1 MVFAF
6 AGPENSHQCVETP
19 STTAECSIADR
30 GVITP
35 GKGYGSVTVDSLE
48 RVITNEPADADWYR
62 KAVFYEVMVRSF
74 RDSNGDGYGDLTG
87 MSEKLD
93 YLKWLGI
100 DAIWLPPFFA
110 SPLRDGGYDVA
121 DYTAIHPLYGS
132 MDDFDEFLA
141 GAHSRGMRV
150 VIDLVINHT
159 SDQHRWFQESRSDPD
174 GPFGDFYVWS
184 DSSDKFE
191 NVRIIFTDTETSNW
205 AWDDVRGQYYWH
217 RFFSH
222 QPDLNFENPAVHE
235 AVFDI
240 ARFWLD
246 KGVDGFRLDAIP
258 YLYVSEGNS
267 GESEPPTHAFIQSLR
282 AMMDAEFPGRMLVA
296 EACQLPN
303 AVMEYF
309 GSDETPECNMA
320 FNFPV
325 MPYIFYSL
333 KSGNASGLTATLAD
347 LPEVPRGAA
356 WGVFLRNHDELTLE
370 MVTDDERHKMYEWY
384 APEPRMKVNVG
395 IRRRLAPLL
404 DGRRDKLDLAN
415 AILLSLPGSPFL
427 YYGDEIGMG
436 DNIWLDDRDSS
447 RTPMQWDHS
456 PAAGFS
462 DGAADSFYLPLV
474 TTDEYGPHAVNVVA
488 QEANPDSLLWWT
500 KNTLELRKTLPAL
513 GTGSMRLLSSGDSAV
528 LAFVREPEGPGVPVL
543 CVFNFSET
551 DSTTTLLGVAPT
563 GSTVV
568 DSRTRET
575 VCDIDDSGEMR
586 LELPAMS
593 WHWLT
598 VS

>member
-1 MVFAF
+1 MD
-6 AGPENSHQCVETP
+6 PE
-19 STTAECSIADR
+19 
-30 GVITP
+30 
-35 GKGYGSVTVDSLE
+35 
-48 RVITNEPADADWYR
+48 WYR

-74 RDSNGDGYGDLTG
+74 RDTNGDGYGDLKG
-87 MSEKLD
+87 MIEKLD
-93 YLKWLGI
+93 YLKWLGV

-110 SPLRDGGYDVA
+110 SPLRDGGYDIA
-121 DYTAIHPLYGS
+121 DYTAINPLYGS
-132 MDDFDEFLA
+132 MDDFDAFLA
-141 GAHSRGMRV
+141 GAHERGMRV
-150 VIDLVINHT
+150 VIDFVINHT
-159 SDQHRWFQESRSDPD
+159 SDQHRWFQESRSNPT

-184 DSSDKFE
+184 DTDEKFE

-205 AWDDVRGQYYWH
+205 AWDEVRQQYYWH

-240 ARFWLD
+240 ARFWLN

-258 YLYVSEGNS
+258 YLYVSEGNT
-267 GESEPPTHAFIQSLR
+267 GESEPPTHTFIQSLR
-282 AMMDAEFPGRMLVA
+282 AMMDREFPGRMLVA
-296 EACQLPN
+296 EANQLPRE
-303 AVMEYF
+303 VTDYF
-309 GSDETPECNMA
+309 GSEETPECNMA

-333 KSGNASGLTATLAD
+333 KSGDATGLTGVLAD
-347 LPEVPRGAA
+347 LPDVPKGAA

-370 MVTDDERHKMYEWY
+370 MVNDEERQKMYEWY

-436 DNIWLDDRDSS
+436 DNIWLDDRDAS
-447 RTPMQWDHS
+447 RTPMQWVETPD
-456 PAAGFS
+456 AGFS
-462 DGAADSFYLPLV
+462 DGDPESFYLPV
-474 TTDEYGPHAVNVVA
+474 VASDEYGPHAVNVAA
-488 QEANPDSLLWWT
+488 QESDPDSVLWWT
-500 KNTLELRKTLPAL
+500 KNTLELRKSLPAL
-513 GTGSMRLLSSGDSAV
+513 GTGSTRLLSTGSPAV
-528 LAFVREPEGPGVPVL
+528 LAFVREPEGPGVPVV
-543 CVFNFSET
+543 CVFNFSES
-551 DSTTTLLGVAPT
+551 DVSATLSSVAPA
-563 GSTVV
+563 GSAVV
-568 DSRTRET
+568 DVRTGET
-575 VCDIDDSGEMR
+575 VCEVDDSEELR
-586 LELPAMS
+586 LDLPAMS

>member
-1 MVFAF
+1 MSEQLPVD
-6 AGPENSHQCVETP
+6 PE
-19 STTAECSIADR
+19 
-30 GVITP
+30 
-35 GKGYGSVTVDSLE
+35 
-48 RVITNEPADADWYR
+48 WYR

-74 RDSNGDGYGDLTG
+74 RDTNGDGYGDLRG
-87 MSEKLD
+87 MTEKLD
-93 YLKWLGI
+93 YLTWLGV

-110 SPLRDGGYDVA
+110 SPLRDGGYDIA
-121 DYTAIHPLYGS
+121 DYTAINPLYGS
-132 MDDFDEFLA
+132 MDDFDTFLA
-141 GAHSRGMRV
+141 GAHERGMRV

-159 SDQHRWFQESRSDPD
+159 SDQHCWFQESRSNPT

-184 DSSDKFE
+184 DTDSKFE

-205 AWDDVRGQYYWH
+205 AWDDLRQQFYWH

-240 ARFWLD
+240 VRFWLD

-258 YLYVSEGNS
+258 YLYVSEGNT

-282 AMMDAEFPGRMLVA
+282 AMMDREFPGRMLVA
-296 EACQLPN
+296 EANQLPRE
-303 AVMEYF
+303 VTHYF
-309 GSDETPECNMA
+309 GSGESPECNMA

-333 KSGNASGLTATLAD
+333 KSGDATGLASVLAD
-347 LPEVPRGAA
+347 LPEIPKGAA

-370 MVTDDERHKMYEWY
+370 MVNDDERQQMYEWY

-395 IRRRLAPLL
+395 IRRRLLPLL
-404 DGRRDKLDLAN
+404 DGRRDKLDLSN

-436 DNIWLDDRDSS
+436 DNIWLDDRDAS
-447 RTPMQWDHS
+447 RTPMQWDES

-462 DGAADSFYLPLV
+462 NGDPASFYLPV
-474 TTDEYGPHAVNVVA
+474 IDSDDYGPQSVNVAA
-488 QEANPDSLLWWT
+488 QETDANSVLWWT
-500 KNTLELRKTLPAL
+500 KNTLALRRSLPSLA
-513 GTGSMRLLSSGDSAV
+513 TGSTRLLSTGSPAV
-528 LAFVREPEGPGVPVL
+528 LAFVREPEGPGVPVV
-543 CVFNFSET
+543 CVFNFSES
-551 DSTTTLLGVAPT
+551 DVSTTLPSAAPA
-563 GSTVV
+563 GSHVV
-568 DSRTRET
+568 DARTGET
-575 VCDIDDSGEMR
+575 VCEVDIDEELR
-586 LELPAMS
+586 LDLPAMS